1 MKKLVLLS
9 IVVCLLLPAF
19 TMPDSK
25 KTIYA
30 QKIVSYVFDK
40 NLYDLASL
48 RFTHTGSIPSC
59 RQEFYFALAL
69 LATDNKANN
78 DLANEIL
85 AKYLSLQVTDP
96 QSPYYGSWY
105 YKELLGK
112 TDGLEWDMFNPIPV
126 FHMVFDMPEKLTE
139 SNRKLALASMS
150 LVSKGLAAKWY
161 PNHIK
166 PEAIGHTNYHLMY
179 CADLLLASEYCE
191 DRLGQSLAV
200 AALENWLS
208 WTKRNGVTEFNSP
221 TYLAVDL
228 QALSAIELYSK
239 DKRAVELAM
248 TAADILIADGLLHF
262 KRPKALLGANSRS
275 YDVLSGKGRSCS
287 YLEMALSGKIPDV
300 EDISSILNVF
310 FGHRNGDWVTGLWI
324 KSLDQTFTFESKWAP
339 DLWAVRKSWFGESLV
354 LGTSGMGYG
363 SQDRNLVVDRQ
374 DSSWLCSFVP
384 VIAINDS
391 PEKLPEIGG
400 GSGHNHIK
408 TPMFTV
414 QDENK
419 ALQLF
424 DITYKEPDFDMNRL
438 SLAFLFPKSEVITF
452 DNPTKPDSPFAIK
465 TDNDLVMVRPF
476 VSSSDSTIHLHQ
488 KGELTIIETRLVH
501 DLRKDVGRRFFVG
514 FAIEIAENVYDAKNT
529 FEDWLKKPFMF
540 AHDEKLENVN
550 VSFDGIKIDYDSA
563 LKRPTSV
570 PLNSGEVFLTPW
582 TCMEEDGLWT
592 SDWDE
597 VKY

>member
-1 MKKLVLLS
+1 MPGFAMPMNENARNIFASK
-9 IVVCLLLPAF
+9 VV
-19 TMPDSK
+19 
-25 KTIYA
+25 
-30 QKIVSYVFDK
+30 KIVLDSGAY
-40 NLYDLASL
+40 NLSEL
-48 RFTHTGSIPSC
+48 RFKNTGAIPSC

-69 LATDNKANN
+69 FATDNKANN

-85 AKYLSLQVTDP
+85 AKYLPLQVTDQ

-248 TAADILIADGLLHF
+248 TAADILIADGLIHF
-262 KRPKALLGANSRS
+262 KKPKALLGANSRS
-275 YDVLSGKGRSCS
+275 YEVLSGTGKSCS
-287 YLEMALSGKIPDV
+287 YLEMAISNRVADPKDP
-300 EDISSILNVF
+300 SSILDVF
-310 FGHRNGDWVTGLWI
+310 FWHRLDGWVSGLLA
-324 KSLDQTFTFESKWAP
+324 KLRNEEYTFESKWAP
-339 DLWAVRKSWFGESLV
+339 DLWAVRKTWFGESLV

-391 PEKLPEIGG
+391 PDKLPEIGG

-408 TPMFTV
+408 TPVFTV
-414 QDENK
+414 QDGNK

-438 SLAFLFPKSEVITF
+438 SLAFLFPKSEIITF
-452 DNPTKPDSPFAIK
+452 DNPAKPDSPFAIK

-476 VSSSDSTIHLHQ
+476 VSSSDATIHLHQ
-488 KGELTIIETRLVH
+488 KAELTIIETRLVH

-514 FAIEIAENVYDAKNT
+514 FAIEIAENAYDAKAT
-529 FEDWLKKPFMF
+529 FETWLKKPFAF

-550 VSFDGIKIDYDSA
+550 VSFDGLKIDYDT
-563 LKRPTSV
+563 KTRRPRNI
-570 PLNSGEVFLTPW
+570 PLSSGEVFSTPW
-582 TCMEEDGLWT
+582 TCMDENGLWT
-592 SDWDE
+592 SDWGNIRF
-597 VKY
+597 